1 MWTSNSGLP
10 FNQPSKSSTKWALV
24 RYRPGTGGGGG
35 GKGGHGKKSP
45 HPRHPMTMGAEGR
58 VAQRECKGPCQRLG
72 ATGGG
77 EDPALF
83 EAAGCR
89 ARWPVGTGERSH
101 GQRERR
107 HA

>member
-10 FNQPSKSSTKWALV
+10 FNQPSKSSTKWACV
-24 RYRPGTGGGGG
+24 RYRPGPEEAL
-35 GKGGHGKKSP
+35 KRQLVLAERRSIELALH
-45 HPRHPMTMGAEGR
+45 MGAERR
-58 VAQRECKGPCQRLG
+58 VAQRECKGPCQQLG

-83 EAAGCR
+83 GAAGGR